1 MKTMKV
7 LFNATIF
14 FLLLTVFAV
23 SSCSK
28 YDEGSNFTFLSKT
41 SRLVNTWKFKL
52 WTANSEDITAQNTI
66 SEVNIKKD
74 NTIQVTYLLFG
85 FNLVDNGTWAFNDD
99 KTQFIWTKSTNEIT
113 IYTILKLTKD
123 ELKLETSDSQ
133 AIYKITL
140 VTK

>member
-1 MKTMKV
+1 
-7 LFNATIF
+7 
-14 FLLLTVFAV
+14 
-23 SSCSK
+23 
-28 YDEGSNFTFLSKT
+28 
-41 SRLVNTWKFKL
+41 
-52 WTANSEDITAQNTI
+52 
-66 SEVNIKKD
+66 
-74 NTIQVTYLLFG
+74 VTYLLFG